1 MQDDSYKNNNNF
13 GRLLVLFELL
23 VNHIDEETKVFIV
36 FVEKSYKITEDAW
49 LDNEMNNEKNN
60 ENCEKDNHLIQIIKI

>member
-1 MQDDSYKNNNNF
+1 MQDDSYKNNNIF

-36 FVEKSYKITEDAW
+36 FVEKSYKITKDAW
-49 LDNEMNNEKNN
+49 LDNEMNNEMNN
-60 ENCEKDNHLIQIIKI
+60 ENCEKDNHLIQNN

>member
-23 VNHIDEETKVFIV
+23 VNYIDEETEVFIV

-60 ENCEKDNHLIQIIKI
+60 ENCEKDNHLIQNN

>member
-23 VNHIDEETKVFIV
+23 VNYIDEETKVFIV
-36 FVEKSYKITEDAW
+36 FVEKLYRITEDAW
-49 LDNEMNNEKNN
+49 LNNEMNNE
-60 ENCEKDNHLIQIIKI
+60 

>member
-1 MQDDSYKNNNNF
+1 MQDDSYKNNNIF

-23 VNHIDEETKVFIV
+23 VNYIDEETKVFIV

-49 LDNEMNNEKNN
+49 LDNEMNNEMNN
-60 ENCEKDNHLIQIIKI
+60 ENCEKDNHLIQNN